1 MANSRE
7 TENPPTP
14 PENPTPPTSTQVTP
28 EQAQEKE
35 EKRIELAKA
44 FAQGVAQ
51 KTKATDKRDAI
62 INQSYDVESSEN
74 SRCDILGKY
83 MWNIDTYKIGDVSTI
98 PYCYLIEYKQKH
110 NSVISNLINSISAAV
125 TSVGEGSN
133 LTSISSGFEKIKELS
148 SAMTSA
154 AAGELSE
161 DTRGALSG
169 LGQQVTETGEV
180 VGQAVEDGADAAMNS
195 QFGSG
200 LMAALSKGWEM
211 ISGTYS
217 TFQSGA
223 GAATSHGGGYL
234 KPYSQLYW
242 LAATGKKYTF
252 PMINELPKHKLSNSY
267 GENNGDTSVLSSNS
281 FLTTM
286 TDIISDVPGTIRDL
300 ADLGKIVSNTDDNS
314 SFSGAFVEKA
324 KFFQYPQDTDEYTI
338 QFPLINT
345 VRNNSGTPEWKKNY
359 KFIILFSL
367 RNMIFRKDNA
377 EYYPPLFYDLIIPG
391 VIRQPYCYVSS
402 VDAQPFGMTRVK
414 ECAGLF
420 TFDDSLKSATVKVPV
435 PEMWIV
441 TIKLKSLIPTS
452 ANMVLSSMFDLPIN
466 NSTKNENY

>member
-1 MANSRE
+1 MADSRE
-7 TENPPTP
+7 SENPQPTP
-14 PENPTPPTSTQVTP
+14 TITP
-28 EQAQEKE
+28 EQAQQNESSRIAQAKE
-35 EKRIELAKA
+35 QVKT
-44 FAQGVAQ
+44 VAE
-51 KTKATDKRDAI
+51 KTKATDKRDEI
-62 INQSYDVESSEN
+62 IKQSYDVENSEN

-125 TSVGEGSN
+125 TSVGDESN
-133 LTSISSGFEKIKELS
+133 LTSIQSGFEKIKELS

-169 LGQQVTETGEV
+169 LTQQVSEAGAV
-180 VGQAVEDGADAAMNS
+180 AGQAVQDGANAAMNS
-195 QFGSG
+195 QPGQKVAEFGSG

-211 ISGTYS
+211 ISGAYS

-267 GENNGDTSVLSSNS
+267 GDNNGDTSILSANS

-286 TDIISDVPGTIRDL
+286 NDIISDVPGTIRDL
-300 ADLGKIVSNTDDNS
+300 ADLGKIVSNSNNNS

-466 NSTKNENY
+466 NSTK